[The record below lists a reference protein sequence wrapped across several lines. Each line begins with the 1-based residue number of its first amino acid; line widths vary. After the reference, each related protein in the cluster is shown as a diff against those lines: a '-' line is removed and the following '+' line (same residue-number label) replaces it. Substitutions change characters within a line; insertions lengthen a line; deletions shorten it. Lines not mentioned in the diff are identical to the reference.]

1 MESRIGE
8 NYYPAFAMKGS
19 DSMAGEF
26 VTIEVHKEFA
36 RRMDEANERQSKR
49 ISILED
55 EVKELRDI
63 SGDIKS
69 LLVEMKGMREE
80 QEKQGVR
87 LETLE
92 KRDGEMWR
100 KVVGYII
107 SAVVSGVIVFIFTQI
122 GM

>member
-1 MESRIGE
+1 MDGEYISRHE
-8 NYYPAFAMKGS
+8 HEAF
-19 DSMAGEF
+19 E
-26 VTIEVHKEFA
+26 
-36 RRMDEANERQSKR
+36 RRMDDANDRQSKR

-92 KRDGEMWR
+92 GRDGEKWR
-100 KVVGYII
+100 DAAKNVLFTII
-107 SAVVSGVIVFIFTQI
+107 GIVIAYVFFKAGI
-122 GM
+122 GT